1 MSLPKSNWKML
12 VPYMVPQASSSKIE
26 GLLDS
31 IFTAFQ
37 ATSYM
42 DGTAR
47 VTGSG
52 VAWTFLRTS
61 SFDLSPT
68 TLGVTA
74 VVYGYPATMSVISQS
89 VIFAG
94 TASALSSSLNPSI
107 ATHYYDRGSAPFT
120 ASVLYMALQKQ
131 ANVSQYRNWLSPI
144 GAIFNSGSSGTNI
157 NKSGSGL
164 VNLFIPNSVAG
175 SWQANNSYMG
185 TYNANS
191 IEKIYIWECGE
202 AVSIALF
209 SSSSATSSLTNY
221 NQSFLTSGSI
231 YAGIAG
237 AYIDP
242 ESTNT
247 TVDAEVDGRIYGI
260 AATGIPIGGGMKS
273 TSGYNM
279 CAAWEMVWMNV
290 TNYNTATNAD
300 FLSHNAGLSGGK
312 SANINKALYY
322 VPGTDVKR
330 YMTIINP
337 NFMGLT
343 NYTPRGFLPSIPL
356 YYFDGTGD
364 PTYSPGSG
372 KFLGRLR
379 EIEAIKGAPSGMTY
393 RSGSVDYGYTLGGS
407 TNFATQAILF
417 RTGV

>member
-1 MSLPKSNWKML
+1 MS
-12 VPYMVPQASSSKIE
+12 ASRVE

-31 IFTAFQ
+31 IFTVFQ
-37 ATSYM
+37 SSNYS
-42 DGTAR
+42 DGSPR

-68 TLGVTA
+68 ALGVTA

-94 TASALSSSLNPSI
+94 TASALSSSLNPAI

-164 VNLFIPNSVAG
+164 INLFIPNSVASLSSVG
-175 SWQANNSYMG
+175 DYM
-185 TYNANS
+185 YNANS

-221 NQSFLTSGSI
+221 NQNYLTSGSI

-260 AATGIPIGGGMKS
+260 AATGTPIGGGMKS

-279 CAAWEMVWMNV
+279 CVAWEMVWMNV
-290 TNYNTATNAD
+290 TNYNTATNGD
-300 FLSHNAGLSGGK
+300 FLSHNTGNSFGRDPHR
-312 SANINKALYY
+312 NKALYY

-364 PTYSPGSG
+364 PTYSPGNG

>member
-1 MSLPKSNWKML
+1 MSLPRSNWKML
-12 VPYMVPQASSSKIE
+12 VPYMVPLASSSKVE

-68 TLGVTA
+68 VRGVTA

-94 TASALSSSLNPSI
+94 TASALSSSLNPAI
-107 ATHYYDRGSAPFT
+107 ATHFYDRGSSPFT
-120 ASVLYMALQKQ
+120 GSILYMALQKQ
-131 ANVSQYRNWLSPI
+131 SNWSQYNNWLSPI
-144 GAIFNSGSSGTNI
+144 GAIFNSGSSGTNT

-164 VNLFIPNSVAG
+164 VNLFIPNSVSSG
-175 SWQANNSYMG
+175 GWPYGDQA
-185 TYNANS
+185 TAKYNANS
-191 IEKIYIWECGE
+191 IEKIYLWECGE
-202 AVSIALF
+202 AVAIALF

-221 NQSFLTSGSI
+221 NQFYLTSGSI

-247 TVDAEVDGRIYGI
+247 IVDAEVDGRIYGI
-260 AATGIPIGGGMKS
+260 SATGLPIGGGMRS
-273 TSGYNM
+273 TSGGSNVYST
-279 CAAWEMVWMNV
+279 WEMVWLNV
-290 TNYNTATNAD
+290 SNYNTTTNGD
-300 FLSHNAGLSGGK
+300 FLSHCTGTAGGR
-312 SANINKALYY
+312 SANQNKAYIMYLEQTKN
-322 VPGTDVKR
+322 G
-330 YMTIINP
+330 IWH
-337 NFMGLT
+337 
-343 NYTPRGFLPSIPL
+343 
-356 YYFDGTGD
+356 
-364 PTYSPGSG
+364 
-372 KFLGRLR
+372 
-379 EIEAIKGAPSGMTY
+379 
-393 RSGSVDYGYTLGGS
+393 
-407 TNFATQAILF
+407 
-417 RTGV
+417 

>member
-1 MSLPKSNWKML
+1 M
-12 VPYMVPQASSSKIE
+12 PYMVPQASSSKIE

-42 DGTAR
+42 DGTDR

-61 SFDLSPT
+61 SFNPSPT
-68 TLGVTA
+68 VRGVTA

-94 TASALSSSLNPSI
+94 TGSALSSSLNPAI
-107 ATHYYDRGSAPFT
+107 ASPYYDRGSSPFT
-120 ASVLYMALQKQ
+120 ASILYMALQKQ
-131 ANVSQYRNWLSPI
+131 ANVSQYRDWLSPI
-144 GAIFNSGSSGTNI
+144 GAIFNSGSSGTNT
-157 NKSGSGL
+157 NRSGSGL
-164 VNLFIPNSVAG
+164 LQLFIPNSVAAL
-175 SWQANNSYMG
+175 SFIG
-185 TYNANS
+185 TSYNANS
-191 IEKIYIWECGE
+191 IEKIHIWECGE
-202 AVSIALF
+202 AVAIALY
-209 SSSSATSSLTNY
+209 SSSSITSSQSSNFMATSNT
-221 NQSFLTSGSI
+221 TSGSI

-247 TVDAEVDGRIYGI
+247 TVDAEVDGRLYGI
-260 AATGIPIGGGMKS
+260 AATGIPIGGGTRTVYNTS
-273 TSGYNM
+273 TPGTLFE
-279 CAAWEMVWMNV
+279 AVWM
-290 TNYNTATNAD
+290 TPGISTGLHSD
-300 FLSHNAGLSGGK
+300 FLSHCCGIGSRFPNH
-312 SANINKALYY
+312 NKALYY
-322 VPGTDVKR
+322 VPGTDQKR
-330 YMTIINP
+330 YMTLINP
-337 NFMGLT
+337 NAMGLPT
-343 NYTPRGFLPSIPL
+343 YTPRGFFPSKPL

-364 PTYSPGSG
+364 SNSPGNG
-372 KFLGRLR
+372 RFLGRLR
-379 EIEAIKGAPSGMTY
+379 EIEAIKAAPSGMTY

>member
-1 MSLPKSNWKML
+1 MSLPRSNWKML

-94 TASALSSSLNPSI
+94 TASALSSSLNPAI
-107 ATHYYDRGSAPFT
+107 ATHYYDRGSSPFT
-120 ASVLYMALQKQ
+120 SSILYMALQKQ

-144 GAIFNSGSSGTNI
+144 GAIFNSGSSGTNT
-157 NKSGSGL
+157 NRSGSGL
-164 VNLFIPNSVAG
+164 LQLFIPNSVAALG
-175 SWQANNSYMG
+175 STG
-185 TYNANS
+185 TSYNANS
-191 IEKIYIWECGE
+191 IEKIHIWECGE
-202 AVSIALF
+202 AVAIALY
-209 SSSSATSSLTNY
+209 SSSSITSSQAGGVMTTSNT
-221 NQSFLTSGSI
+221 TSGSI

-273 TSGYNM
+273 TSGANM
-279 CAAWEMVWMNV
+279 CVAWEMVWMNV
-290 TNYNTATNAD
+290 TNYNTTTNGD
-300 FLSHNAGLSGGK
+300 FLSHNTGLAGGRN
-312 SANINKALYY
+312 ANINKALYY

>member
-1 MSLPKSNWKML
+1 
-12 VPYMVPQASSSKIE
+12 
-26 GLLDS
+26 
-31 IFTAFQ
+31 
-37 ATSYM
+37 
-42 DGTAR
+42 
-47 VTGSG
+47 
-52 VAWTFLRTS
+52 
-61 SFDLSPT
+61 
-68 TLGVTA
+68 
-74 VVYGYPATMSVISQS
+74 
-89 VIFAG
+89 
-94 TASALSSSLNPSI
+94 
-107 ATHYYDRGSAPFT
+107 
-120 ASVLYMALQKQ
+120 
-131 ANVSQYRNWLSPI
+131 
-144 GAIFNSGSSGTNI
+144 
-157 NKSGSGL
+157 
-164 VNLFIPNSVAG
+164 
-175 SWQANNSYMG
+175 
-185 TYNANS
+185 
-191 IEKIYIWECGE
+191 
-202 AVSIALF
+202 
-209 SSSSATSSLTNY
+209 
-221 NQSFLTSGSI
+221 
-231 YAGIAG
+231 
-237 AYIDP
+237 
-242 ESTNT
+242 
-247 TVDAEVDGRIYGI
+247 
-260 AATGIPIGGGMKS
+260 
-273 TSGYNM
+273 
-279 CAAWEMVWMNV
+279 MNV